1 MFQHTF
7 EIDSYWSLHFT
18 WLKENGIV
26 NKIENTN
33 NFIEAKLKYQ
43 PLINEFRALI
53 NHFIKFLIIKILK
66 KLTLDSL
73 IETELIILKTNL
85 IFLSMKIIFLKVQLI
100 IGHN

>member
-43 PLINEFRALI
+43 PLINDFHFLI
-53 NHFIKFLIIKILK
+53 NN
-66 KLTLDSL
+66 S
-73 IETELIILKTNL
+73 NL
-85 IFLSMKIIFLKVQLI
+85 IFDFDTTANIV
-100 IGHN
+100 GHVF